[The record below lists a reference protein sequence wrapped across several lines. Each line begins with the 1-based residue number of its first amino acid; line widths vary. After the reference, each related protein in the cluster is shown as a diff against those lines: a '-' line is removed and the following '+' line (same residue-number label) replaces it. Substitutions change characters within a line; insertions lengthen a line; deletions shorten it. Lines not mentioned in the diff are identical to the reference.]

1 MNRSRIFVTN
11 GTPHALHGGVNHS
24 TSIPALSSEPAP
36 NKVRIGFIALADCAP
51 LLVADEL
58 GLFAKHGVEVEL
70 SREVGWATIREKILY
85 GQLDAAHSIAGLAL
99 SLRLGLEGAVAPAIC
114 PFVFNLHGDAIT
126 LSMNLWHRGV
136 RDATTLHK
144 LIRSTPQ
151 SLFTFAIVARTSSH
165 NFLIRRW
172 LKSGGID
179 PDRDVRL
186 VVLPPT
192 QMAGSLNAGLIDGYC
207 VGEPW
212 NSLSIAHGT
221 GWCPAIS
228 EDIMPGH
235 PEKVLLTTEHF
246 ANRRPEALNAMIRAL
261 HEACEFCDRP
271 ENRHRIIEVLTGG
284 GHLRVD
290 PDILRLSLI
299 GPFDDGTKQ
308 LRDASNFHIFHR
320 RDANVPNLEKAG
332 WLLGE
337 FVRHGLIPA
346 ELKEVAAQASAAC
359 WRTDIYHR
367 ALKNTS
373 SKKTQN
379 ARAKTR
385 ATPNA
390 IRKPRRTLAAAPAP
404 ASA

>member
-1 MNRSRIFVTN
+1 MNRSRVLFTN
-11 GTPHALHGGVNHS
+11 GTRHALLSAVKS
-24 TSIPALSSEPAP
+24 TTSIPALSATPAP
-36 NKVRIGFIALADCAP
+36 NKVRVGFIALADCAP
-51 LLVADEL
+51 LLIADEL
-58 GLFAKHGVEVEL
+58 GLFEKHGVEVEL

-85 GQLDAAHSIAGLAL
+85 GQIDAAHSIAGLAL
-99 SLRLGLEGAVAPAIC
+99 SLRLGLEGAVCPAIC

-136 RDATTLHK
+136 RDAQSLQK

-212 NSLSIAHGT
+212 NSLSIVHGT

-235 PEKVLLTTEHF
+235 PEKILLTTEHF
-246 ANRRPEALNAMIRAL
+246 AAKRPEALNAMIRAL
-261 HEACEFCDRP
+261 QEACEYCDKP
-271 ENRHRIIEVLTGG
+271 ENRPRIIEILTGG

-290 PDILRLSLI
+290 PGILGLSLI

-320 RDANVPNLEKAG
+320 RDANVPTLEKAG

-337 FVRHGLIPA
+337 FIRHGLIPP
-346 ELKEVAAQASAAC
+346 ELKDVAAQASAAC
-359 WRTDIYHR
+359 WRTDLYHR
-367 ALKNTS
+367 ALKKTP

-385 ATPNA
+385 ATPST
-390 IRKPRRTLAAAPAP
+390 IRKPRRAHASAP
-404 ASA
+404 ASVTA